1 VPSLAELEYLRRH
14 PQPAYA
20 GYPALRAQAAASC
33 PRFVDPAAIGGH
45 RALIAR
51 RGADW
56 CTAVLGYPF
65 PGYGPGGVS
74 VLEMHLLVLADRA
87 GLDPPLPEVVARW
100 RAEDAEAR
108 AAREHARRTAA
119 ARDADDWQRAR
130 AGCPVPVRVVAAA
143 GGRRTNHPGREP
155 LRHVVPDLAA
165 HSGPGN
171 RPRLHRAG
179 RPLCETP
186 GRARPL
192 RLADQPTDQPAT
204 CVRCLTYT
212 PTIRPAEGAIDDRH
226 F

>member
-1 VPSLAELEYLRRH
+1 LAYLRRH

-20 GYPALRAQAAASC
+20 GSEALREQAQATC
-33 PRFVDPAAIGGH
+33 PRLVEPAAIPGH

-87 GLDPPLPEVVARW
+87 ELDPPLPEVVLRW
-100 RAEDAEAR
+100 RAEAAELR
-108 AAREHARRTAA
+108 AARERERQAA
-119 ARDADDWQRAR
+119 ADRDAHAWQQTRT
-130 AGCPVPVRVVAAA
+130 GCPVPVRVLATAS
-143 GGRRTNHPGREP
+143 GRRTSHPWREA
-155 LRHVVPDLAA
+155 LRHVVPDLDAYN
-165 HSGPGN
+165 GDPR

-186 GRARPL
+186 GRVRPL

-204 CVRCLTYT
+204 CVRCLAYT
-212 PTIRPAEGAIDDRH
+212 PTIRPAEGAHR
-226 F
+226 